1 MRSLHDFYD
10 STKNIGCLTL
20 FYLFADCE
28 PTRIKEVMQ
37 DKKWINSMAEEIKVI
52 KKNDTWELAT
62 LPCGKKAI
70 GVKWM

>member
-1 MRSLHDFYD
+1 MRSLHDLYD
-10 STKNIGCLTL
+10 STEYIDDLTL
-20 FYLFADCE
+20 FYLFVDCE

-62 LPCGKKAI
+62 LPHGKKAI

>member
-37 DKKWINSMAEEIKVI
+37 DKKWINSMDEESKVI
-52 KKNDTWELAT
+52 KKNDT
-62 LPCGKKAI
+62 
-70 GVKWM
+70 